1 MKCKHWAMVKVKKNR
16 IGDRMRHELSDCYRP
31 STGVCVCVCASRVW
45 SSTWNGRV
53 SGHASVEVVSL
64 SVI

>member
-31 STGVCVCVCASRVW
+31 STGVCVCVCVLLEH
-45 SSTWNGRV
+45 GRV
-53 SGHASVEVVSL
+53 LEMGECQDMLVWKLWV
-64 SVI
+64 

>member
-16 IGDRMRHELSDCYRP
+16 IGDKMRHKLSDCYRP
-31 STGVCVCVCASRVW
+31 CTGVCVCASRAW

-53 SGHASVEVVSL
+53 SGHASMEVVSL